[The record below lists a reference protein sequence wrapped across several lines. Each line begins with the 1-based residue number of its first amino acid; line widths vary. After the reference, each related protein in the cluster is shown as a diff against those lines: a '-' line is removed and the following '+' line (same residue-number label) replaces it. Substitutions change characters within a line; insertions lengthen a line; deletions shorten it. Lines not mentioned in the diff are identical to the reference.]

1 MDTTFIFYEMRSR
14 TLGNCPSQPSFQLV
28 CAMFFLFFCTVPA
41 WWGGGRSGITK
52 RFVWFHSHRIH
63 VWYIIPY
70 MGPMGF
76 FSLHFPGAF
85 LEHDF
90 RENLCQVQGCHHHRR
105 YAKQLT
111 ETGAVTSA
119 IVGDG
124 RATGWNTFG

>member
-1 MDTTFIFYEMRSR
+1 MYGILYHTWVLWDFY
-14 TLGNCPSQPSFQLV
+14 F
-28 CAMFFLFFCTVPA
+28 
-41 WWGGGRSGITK
+41 
-52 RFVWFHSHRIH
+52 
-63 VWYIIPY
+63 Y
-70 MGPMGF
+70 
-76 FSLHFPGAF
+76 FPGAF